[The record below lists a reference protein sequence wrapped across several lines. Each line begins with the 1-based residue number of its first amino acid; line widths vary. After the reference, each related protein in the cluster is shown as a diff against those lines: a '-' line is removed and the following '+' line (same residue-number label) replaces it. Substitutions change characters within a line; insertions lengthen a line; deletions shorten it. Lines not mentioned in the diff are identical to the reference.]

1 MITLTA
7 DGEKRFAEA
16 RVDGKI
22 TTGSVGLPVNVILS
36 EDFDGL
42 ATTVCFEAADS
53 KADVVYTGKRIPVP
67 PQCLTHA
74 GGTLLI
80 GVYAEDDEG
89 NTVIPTIWASAGT
102 ISKGAKPSGYD
113 PADPAP
119 SWAAQVQKLAAD
131 AVTKAEAAQAE
142 VDTWEV
148 AAGSWTA
155 GTRVTSLDATELSVA
170 GSVVEA
176 MGAPTYVDDPATLAD
191 YGVTEAGWYV
201 LARIAAP
208 SGVAVSGATTVAG
221 ADGSVV
227 TEGADHVDVAVLFGV
242 ASVAKAVAVAWDAEH
257 LDAFTFRA
265 TDLAVRNLDYRTT
278 FYVYDLAPYATFEFS
293 RSTDQRFVGTE
304 YWVRDAETDL
314 GYSRASVRAYDVVP
328 TAYFERTL
336 TYALTEDVVFAEGKA
351 YYVLVGG
358 EYAEAEVTPGTAV
371 AAGTYYECTE
381 TYAPTEDATFDAA
394 KTYYTRSGL
403 GTAAKPYSYA
413 EAEVTAGED
422 VPTIFFL
429 HSYALTTDETF
440 MEGTVYYER
449 TGTGTEADPYV
460 YTAAT
465 VTTGEPVTP
474 STYYVD
480 VWEVTSDGEFVGTV
494 YYVESGEDGH
504 EQAAVQAGA
513 PASYYTREVEHPQAT
528 EATFVGTEYWVVDGE
543 TDLGYSRAAV
553 LGGSPVPASP
563 AYYTHAYKLLTAAGK
578 FAANTRYYKLVDGAY
593 VLQEVTVGGSYAKNV
608 YYVDQWTEVTEA
620 STFVGTAYCLETG
633 GVWQQVAVVA
643 GETIP
648 AVYYTLEH
656 SYALTEDATFQDGT
670 TYYVESEGEYTVA
683 EVTTGEAVA
692 EGTYYVRTDHY
703 EPAGLVS
710 QEGVTYYTRSGDT
723 YTEAE
728 VTPGTVL
735 PRTAYAHHVV
745 SWPQATGEAFE
756 QGVTYYVYDKPA
768 SYYAYDGCAWCYD
781 GGMYSVADVG
791 AGDPIPAW
799 FVHSQL
805 TVEGMVR
812 NVTYQ
817 LAQPVDCPTVF
828 VLPEV
833 EDETHGCWY
842 EMRFRH
848 HGSFSSTL
856 QVPDGVKVATE
867 HTQSETKGINMVD
880 LHYTS
885 VAGVKCWR
893 FMNTHSTIP
902 T

>member
-1 MITLTA
+1 MIIIEA
-7 DGEKRFAEA
+7 DERQATT
-16 RVDGKI
+16 RVVGRL
-22 TTGSVGLPVNVILS
+22 TTGSVGIPVEVDLS
-36 EDFDGL
+36 HDFNGL
-42 ATTVCFEAADS
+42 QCIVCFRTDYAAADVPY
-53 KADVVYTGKRIPVP
+53 DGTPITVP
-67 PQCLTHA
+67 PQCLATA
-74 GGTLLI
+74 GVTLMV
-80 GVYAEDDEG
+80 GVYGARADG
-89 NTVIPTIWASAGT
+89 TVVIPTVWASAGT
-102 ISKGAKPSGYD
+102 VKQGATPSGVE
-113 PADPAP
+113 PAAPAP
-119 SWAAQVQKLAAD
+119 SWVARVQEMAS
-131 AVTKAEAAQAE
+131 QAL
-142 VDTWEV
+142 EV
-148 AAGSWTA
+148 ATGGS
-155 GTRVTSLDATELSVA
+155 GRVESLDGTTLLAIGRAVAAVGIPAYVADPSAVEYAGYGLTE
-170 GSVVEA
+170 
-176 MGAPTYVDDPATLAD
+176 P
-191 YGVTEAGWYV
+191 GWYV
-201 LARIAAP
+201 FARIAAP
-208 SGVAVSGATTVAG
+208 EGVTVGPSTTVDG
-221 ADGSVV
+221 AAGSVV
-227 TEGADHVDVAVLFGV
+227 TTGASIDVAVRFEV
-242 ASVAKAVAVAWDAEH
+242 AAQSVPVTINWGEGTTETYV
-257 LDAFTFRA
+257 FRA
-265 TDLAVRNLDYRTT
+265 GDLAVRNLDYRTT
-278 FYVYDLAPYATFEFS
+278 FYIYDLAPYATFEFS

-358 EYAEAEVTPGTAV
+358 EYAEAEVTHGTAV
-371 AAGTYYECTE
+371 TASTYYECTE

-504 EQAAVQAGA
+504 EQVAVQAGA

-528 EATFVGTEYWVVDGE
+528 EATFVGTEYWVADAE

-578 FAANTRYYKLVDGAY
+578 FAANTRYYKLVDGVY
-593 VLQEVTVGGSYAKNV
+593 ELQTVTAGGSYAKNV
-608 YYVDQWTEVTEA
+608 YYIDQWTEVTEA
-620 STFVGTAYCLETG
+620 STFVGTAYCLETE

-648 AVYYTLEH
+648 ALYYVLEH
-656 SYALTEDATFQDGT
+656 SYVLTEDATFQDGT

-723 YTEAE
+723 YAEAE
-728 VTPGTVL
+728 VAAGTVL

-745 SWPQATGEAFE
+745 SWPQATGEAYE

-768 SYYAYDGCAWCYD
+768 SYYAYDGCAWVYD

-791 AGDPIPAW
+791 ASDPIPAW
-799 FVHSQL
+799 YVHSKL

>member
-1 MITLTA
+1 MITLTCNGDERHA
-7 DGEKRFAEA
+7 DAQVE
-16 RVDGKI
+16 GKI
-22 TTGSVGLPVNVILS
+22 TTGSVGLPVNVVLS
-36 EDFDGL
+36 DDFDGL
-42 ATTVCFEAADS
+42 ATTVVFQAGEV
-53 KADVVYTGKRIPVP
+53 KRDVVYTGKRITVP
-67 PQCLTHA
+67 PECLTQSGIA
-74 GGTLLI
+74 LML
-80 GVYAEDDEG
+80 GVYATDAEG
-89 NTVIPTIWASAGT
+89 VRVIPTVWASAGT
-102 ISKGAKPSGYD
+102 IRQGVRPSGFD
-113 PADPAP
+113 PAEPTPSWPAQVVKIATDALAAADAAKGEVDAWEEAASGWTAGARVESLDSTELEVTGSAVEALGTPAYVADPA
-119 SWAAQVQKLAAD
+119 
-131 AVTKAEAAQAE
+131 E
-142 VDTWEV
+142 
-148 AAGSWTA
+148 
-155 GTRVTSLDATELSVA
+155 
-170 GSVVEA
+170 
-176 MGAPTYVDDPATLAD
+176 LAD
-191 YGVTEAGWYV
+191 YGVTEPGWYV
-201 LARIAAP
+201 LARVAAP
-208 SGVAVSGATTVAG
+208 DGAAVTEGTTVTG
-221 ADGSVV
+221 AAGSVA
-227 TEGADHVDVAVLFGV
+227 EPGADHVDVAVRFDV
-242 ASVAKAVAVAWDAEH
+242 AAMAAAVAIAWDASH
-257 LDAFTFRA
+257 ADAFVFRA

-278 FYVYDLAPYATFEFS
+278 FYVYDLAPYATFEFE
-293 RSTDQRFVGTE
+293 RSTDQRFIGTE
-304 YWVRDAETDL
+304 YWVRDVQADL
-314 GYSRASVRAYDVVP
+314 GYTRASVKAYDVVP

-336 TYALTEDVVFAEGKA
+336 TYALTEDVIFAEGKA

-371 AAGTYYECTE
+371 AAGAYYERTE
-381 TYAPTEDATFDAA
+381 TYSPTEDATFDAA

-403 GTAAKPYSYA
+403 GTAAKPYAYA

-440 MEGTVYYER
+440 VEGTTYYER
-449 TGTGTEADPYV
+449 SGAGTEASPYE
-460 YTAAT
+460 YAAAT
-465 VTTGEPVTP
+465 VTAGEPVTEG
-474 STYYVD
+474 TYYVD

-504 EQAAVQAGA
+504 EQVAVKAGA

-528 EATFVGTEYWVVDGE
+528 EAAFVGTEYWVADGE

-553 LGGSPVPASP
+553 LGGSPVPSSP

-608 YYVDQWTEVTEA
+608 YYVDEWTSVAEG

-656 SYALTEDATFQDGT
+656 SYALTEDAAFVEGT
-670 TYYVESEGEYTVA
+670 TYYVLDDGEYTEA
-683 EVTTGEAVA
+683 EVATGEAVA

-745 SWPQATGEAFE
+745 SWPQATGEAYE

-799 FVHSQL
+799 YVHSQL

-856 QVPDGVKVATE
+856 QVPDGVKVATQ
-867 HTQSETKGINMVD
+867 HTQAETVGINMVD